1 LNSWGDVINSAFA
14 LALQAL
20 LPPCLPSLTHAPPLL
35 PPSLRFPCSA
45 IVGKLLEGSTTHN
58 AGAVGRIRMI
68 QEGDQEGAAFDVPMD
83 LGKELL
89 ARVDELHKRGV
100 SLTAPASLE
109 PEEDLYQMGRRGG
122 GGGRGGRCVCAP
134 AA

>member
-1 LNSWGDVINSAFA
+1 M
-14 LALQAL
+14 
-20 LPPCLPSLTHAPPLL
+20 
-35 PPSLRFPCSA
+35 
-45 IVGKLLEGSTTHN
+45 GKLLEGSTTHN

-122 GGGRGGRCVCAP
+122 GGRGGRCVCAP